1 MNQME
6 TKSFTVSAVIPAY
19 NAAEYLG
26 RTIDSV
32 LAQSRTA
39 DEIIIVDD
47 GSTDN
52 TADVASAYG
61 EKVKYIH
68 QENAGASAARN
79 TGINAASC
87 EWIAF
92 LDGDDEWYPQKLQVQ
107 MELLK
112 RNPHLEWA
120 TANFD
125 RCLCGENQRGPDIIV
140 AKASNLLAGKDYFD
154 SYFAA
159 SMSGASWCTDTMII
173 KRHLLEKAGLF
184 REGQVR
190 ANDLDMWWRIAHRWP
205 QIGYW
210 PEPLAVYHMGTPD
223 SISQGSFDKELHC
236 ELLERHLKLADQA
249 GSIDNFTP
257 FATWTIRKWLRAML
271 FYEAIGD
278 IRGIMHQFK
287 YLLPK
292 SYQMLMGLLTTFPR
306 ITANG
311 CHLLSRIN
319 NKLGLRKK
327 IVRRPKR

>member
-1 MNQME
+1 
-6 TKSFTVSAVIPAY
+6 
-19 NAAEYLG
+19 
-26 RTIDSV
+26 
-32 LAQSRTA
+32 
-39 DEIIIVDD
+39 
-47 GSTDN
+47 
-52 TADVASAYG
+52 
-61 EKVKYIH
+61 
-68 QENAGASAARN
+68 
-79 TGINAASC
+79 
-87 EWIAF
+87 
-92 LDGDDEWYPQKLQVQ
+92 

-125 RCLCGENQRGPDIIV
+125 RCLCGENQRGPDITQKKGEI
-140 AKASNLLAGKDYFD
+140 LLGEKEYFD
-154 SYFAA
+154 NYFNAYMNQA
-159 SMSGASWCTDTMII
+159 GGWTGTMII
-173 KRHLLEKAGLF
+173 KRKTLEKAGLF
-184 REGQVR
+184 REGQWR

-249 GSIDNFTP
+249 GSANNFKP

-271 FYEAIGD
+271 FYEAVGD
-278 IRGIMHQFK
+278 IRGIMHQ
-287 YLLPK
+287 YEDLLPK
-292 SYQMLMGLLTTFPR
+292 SYQMLMRLLTTFPSV
-306 ITANG
+306 TANG